1 MLWIHIDS
9 RRETKNTRTKR
20 KQNLIYIFRTEFL
33 IKIRSVEI
41 NADIFFLSIFLPYF
55 FSFDDKDK
63 DKLKILKI
71 YKQKQKQN
79 KIKSHLKYV
88 NIIMMIVVNVSLK
101 KVSCCL
107 GGVGPEL
114 LCTHTHIML
123 YNANG
128 NSFSLYILKH
138 TILNSFKYKKKRRN
152 FYAIA

>member
-41 NADIFFLSIFLPYF
+41 NADIFFLSLFLPYF

-63 DKLKILKI
+63 LKILKI
-71 YKQKQKQN
+71 YLQN

-101 KVSCCL
+101 KMSCCL

-123 YNANG
+123 YNENG